1 MLVFRM
7 LCRMNDDRSPR
18 LINLTMRDGQ
28 QSTLDSGD
36 WIFEPRDFAKIISAS
51 AAAGFHGAEV
61 AGGQSFQIAISRGY
75 NPFTIL
81 GAVSH
86 AISESDKIQDFELQM
101 LFRGANALG
110 FRHYDKDLIEMT
122 LNEFIKN
129 GITKIR
135 FFDALNDIEN
145 LELPESIK
153 GLEGIVLEG
162 AICFTHYADAPE
174 RYTDAYFCAYAE
186 ELINAG
192 YNAIAIKDM
201 SGQLTADRIS
211 TLLPALLTILEVK
224 NIPFTLHCHSTNA
237 ESSKNAIARAIEL
250 GVHTIETAEGCLA
263 GGSSHHSLATVAPQL
278 IPNQVNYNKFEKS
291 IENIWGKHPD
301 RKDKEIP
308 QDLKEQLCAAGVPG
322 GAMPFV
328 IRDLQQQ
335 EATIRAKYLASNKSI
350 KTREDLNKFSTIVDL
365 FIIELKRVCQDAA
378 LPLLVTPTADICC
391 KQAIANLAIG
401 ADPHSDS
408 LAERYLNRGGQP
420 NPDPRYAKLILGYYG
435 ELKSYDSCGQTHTP
449 STDVIQFFESNNSL
463 QLLAITHHPSQTIGG
478 DDLREAQHSAW
489 QLIQRLGTQ
498 ALSYADFDQL
508 TILYALK
515 PSGATQTDPIEQA
528 VQTYI
533 KRAER
538 SKIDGSGSTFPD
550 YETLMQ
556 PMLTH
561 LSAMFVLQPEL
572 KAKDIPKLPLAKLGN
587 NLCNQLFDI
596 YIDLPI
602 WSNVTSLSNHL
613 SKLLSSSHISPELLE
628 AVQNVSQSLTM
639 LDARPSK
646 QEKDTLHAARIQF
659 SQLSISD
666 LLNSVALINSFINDI
681 AKYATNPKAYAARSI
696 GFADLD
702 RLTKLPSSD
711 QKTNPWE
718 IGIQQSITGKYL
730 RLENDFRR
738 RAENWKA

>member
-1 MLVFRM
+1 MLISM
-7 LCRMNDDRSPR
+7 SDDRSPR

-36 WIFEPRDFAKIISAS
+36 WIFEPRDFAKIIAAS
-51 AAAGFHGAEV
+51 ADAGFHGAEI

-86 AISESDKIQDFELQM
+86 AITNSNELQDFELQM

-145 LELPESIK
+145 LELPESVK
-153 GLEGIVLEG
+153 TAEGLILEG
-162 AICFTHYADAPE
+162 AICFTHYADAPD

-186 ELINAG
+186 ALIKAG

-211 TLLPALLTILEVK
+211 TLLPTLLQILEPA
-224 NIPFTLHCHSTNA
+224 NIPLTLHCHSTNA

-250 GVHTIETAEGCLA
+250 GVNTIETGEGSLA
-263 GGSSHHSLATVAPQL
+263 GGSSHHSLSTVAPQL
-278 IPNQVNYNKFEKS
+278 IQNQATYNKLEKR
-291 IENIWGKHPD
+291 IEQIWGEYPD

-308 QDLKEQLCAAGVPG
+308 QNLKEQLCAAGVPG

-335 EATIRAKYLASNKSI
+335 EATIRAKYLASNKST
-350 KTREDLNKFSTIVDL
+350 KNREDLNEFSTIVDL
-365 FIIELKRVCQDAA
+365 FITELKRVCLDAA

-391 KQAIANLAIG
+391 KQAIANLALG
-401 ADPHSDS
+401 GDPYSDS
-408 LAERYLNRGGQP
+408 LAERYLNRAGQP

-435 ELKSYDSCGQTHTP
+435 ELKSYDSDGKTYNP
-449 STDVIQFFESNNSL
+449 SADVIQFFESNNSL
-463 QLLAITHHPSQTIGG
+463 QLAAIDHHPSQTVGG

-489 QLIQRLGTQ
+489 QLIQRLGTK

-515 PSGATQTDPIEQA
+515 PAGATQTDPIEQA

-533 KRAER
+533 DRADR
-538 SKIDGSGSTFPD
+538 AKIDGSGRTFPD

-561 LSAMFVLQPEL
+561 LSAMFVLQPDLE
-572 KAKDIPKLPLAKLGN
+572 AKNIPKLPLSKLGS
-587 NLCNQLFDI
+587 NLCSQLFDI

-602 WSNVTSLSNHL
+602 WTSVTSLSNHL

-628 AVQNVSQSLTM
+628 AVQNVSQSLAM
-639 LDARPSK
+639 LDARPSR
-646 QEKDTLHAARIQF
+646 QEKGKLHEALEKF

-681 AKYATNPKAYAARSI
+681 AKYATNPKAYATRSI

-702 RLTKLPSSD
+702 RLTKLRGSD
-711 QKTNPWE
+711 QKTDPWE
-718 IGIQQSITGKYL
+718 VGIQQSITGKYL

>member
-1 MLVFRM
+1 MLIGMSFH
-7 LCRMNDDRSPR
+7 RSPR
-18 LINLTMRDGQ
+18 FINLTLRDGQ
-28 QSTLDSGD
+28 QSTLDSED
-36 WIFEPRDFAKIISAS
+36 WVFEPRDFAKIITAS
-51 AAAGFHGAEV
+51 AEAGFHGAEI

-81 GAVSH
+81 GAISH
-86 AISESDKIQDFELQM
+86 AIGGSEKLKNFELQM

-145 LELPESIK
+145 LELPKSVRSAAGVI
-153 GLEGIVLEG
+153 LEG
-162 AICFTHYADAPE
+162 AICFTHYADAPD
-174 RYTDAYFCAYAE
+174 RYTDAYFCAYAKA
-186 ELINAG
+186 LINAG

-201 SGQLTADRIS
+201 SGQLTEDRIS
-211 TLLPALLTILEVK
+211 TLLPALLKILDPE
-224 NIPFTLHCHSTNA
+224 NIPFTLHCHSTNT
-237 ESSKNAIARAIEL
+237 EKSQHAISRAIEL
-250 GVHTIETAEGCLA
+250 GVHTIETSEGCLA
-263 GGSSHHSLATVAPQL
+263 GGSSHHALATVAPQL
-278 IPNQVNYNKFEKS
+278 IENQTTYNKLNQK
-291 IENIWGKHPD
+291 IGQIWGDHPD

-308 QDLKEQLCAAGVPG
+308 QELKEQLCAAGVPG

-335 EATIRAKYLASNKSI
+335 EATIRAKYLASNKAP
-350 KTREDLNKFSTIVDL
+350 KNRENLDTFSTIVDL
-365 FIIELKRVCQDAA
+365 FITELKRVCQDAA

-391 KQAIANLAIG
+391 KQAIANLALG
-401 ADPHSDS
+401 GDPYSDS
-408 LAERYLNRGGQP
+408 LADRYLNRGGQP

-435 ELKSYDSCGQTHTP
+435 ELKSYDSDGKVHRP
-449 STDVIQFFESNNSL
+449 SADIIQFFASNNSL
-463 QLLAITHHPSQTIGG
+463 QLSTIDHHPSQTLGG
-478 DDLREAQHSAW
+478 NDLREAQHSAW
-489 QLIQRLGTQ
+489 QLIQRLGTK
-498 ALSYADFDQL
+498 ALSYGDFDQL

-515 PSGATQTDPIEQA
+515 PAGATQTDPIENA
-528 VQTYI
+528 VHTYMS
-533 KRAER
+533 RAER
-538 SKIDGSGSTFPD
+538 AKIDGSGRTFPE

-572 KAKDIPKLPLAKLGN
+572 NAQDIPHFPLAKLGS
-587 NLCNQLFDI
+587 NLCSQLFDI

-602 WSNVTSLSNHL
+602 WTSVTSLSNHL

-628 AVQNVSQSLTM
+628 AVKNVSQSLAM
-639 LDARPSK
+639 LDARPST
-646 QEKDTLHAARIQF
+646 QEKDKLHQALEAF
-659 SQLSISD
+659 SKLTIAD

-681 AKYATNPKAYAARSI
+681 AKYATNPKVYAARSI

-702 RLTKLPSSD
+702 RLTRLHSSD
-711 QKTNPWE
+711 QNTDPWE
-718 IGIQQSITGKYL
+718 LGIQQSITGKHF